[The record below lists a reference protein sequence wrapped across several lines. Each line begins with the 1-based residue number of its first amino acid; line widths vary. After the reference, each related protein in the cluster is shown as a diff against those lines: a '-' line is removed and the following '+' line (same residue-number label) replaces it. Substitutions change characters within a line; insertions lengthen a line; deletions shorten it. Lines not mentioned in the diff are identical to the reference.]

1 MPQLQWLPCPL
12 VVEGPRVT
20 RSTPQDTVIYAIGD
34 IHGCSELLES
44 LLRGIEQDINH
55 RSRSR
60 HVVIFLGDYLTRGRD
75 SVAVLNQVMAW
86 RPSTPGLM
94 EVVTLKG
101 NHEDLAC
108 RFLQGDMEA
117 GRHWFDY
124 DGMDALVDYG
134 VIATDPAARD
144 DASLLSLRDR
154 FAQALPPPHLAFLQ
168 ALSISHREGDY
179 HFVHAGV
186 RPGVVLADQNDQ
198 DQMWIRKRFL
208 ESEVEHGAIVVHGHS
223 ISAQPEV
230 RHNRIGIDTGA
241 YASGVLTC
249 LVLDGAKREFLQ
261 CVGLVAPACKS
272 TSSR

>member
-86 RPSTPGLM
+86 RPSTPSLV
-94 EVVTLKG
+94 EIITLKG

-134 VIATDPAARD
+134 VIATDPATR
-144 DASLLSLRDR
+144 
-154 FAQALPPPHLAFLQ
+154 QAA
-168 ALSISHREGDY
+168 
-179 HFVHAGV
+179 
-186 RPGVVLADQNDQ
+186 
-198 DQMWIRKRFL
+198 
-208 ESEVEHGAIVVHGHS
+208 
-223 ISAQPEV
+223 
-230 RHNRIGIDTGA
+230 
-241 YASGVLTC
+241 
-249 LVLDGAKREFLQ
+249 
-261 CVGLVAPACKS
+261 
-272 TSSR
+272 